1 MTDDVDA
8 AEAVAFTVRDTG
20 IGISTEKQQI
30 IFEAFQQA
38 DGSTSRKYGGTG
50 LGLAISR
57 ELSKLLGGEITLES
71 RSGGGSRFTL
81 YLPLTYTPTRSGRRW
96 TPPAR
101 ETKAR
106 AITGLGEPTRALAVP
121 VPQPMLKN
129 EADDDRDDIKP
140 GDAVWLIIENELMFA
155 RFLLETVREQ
165 NCKGLV
171 ASQGAAALALARDYM
186 PDAITLDIVLP
197 DMDGWRVMDR
207 LKQDLATRHIPVF
220 VISTEDARKRAL
232 ESGAYGFIAKPIP
245 SKSVLDSALR
255 NFLTATQSTEKKVL
269 VVRGEND
276 ALQDVARS
284 IAGVGM
290 VVITED
296 QASVVDAMASHAP
309 DCLVIEASR
318 IGALYDLDQALQNAG
333 GVGRLP
339 VIVWECPEGGRPP
352 VRASYGALTVRYV
365 QSRERLVDMLALLL
379 HRRISRLPEAQL
391 RVIEDLRASDTVL
404 NGRRVLIVDD
414 DIRNIF
420 ALASVLEEHGMTAIS
435 ASNGR
440 DALRIMSDQKDVDI
454 VLMDIMMPDMDGIET
469 MREARKLS
477 SCRNLPII
485 ALTAKAMKGDRDRCI
500 EAGAWDYLSKPV
512 DTRHLL
518 SVLRSWLHR

>member
-1 MTDDVDA
+1 
-8 AEAVAFTVRDTG
+8 
-20 IGISTEKQQI
+20 
-30 IFEAFQQA
+30 
-38 DGSTSRKYGGTG
+38 
-50 LGLAISR
+50 
-57 ELSKLLGGEITLES
+57 
-71 RSGGGSRFTL
+71 
-81 YLPLTYTPTRSGRRW
+81 
-96 TPPAR
+96 
-101 ETKAR
+101 
-106 AITGLGEPTRALAVP
+106 
-121 VPQPMLKN
+121 
-129 EADDDRDDIKP
+129 
-140 GDAVWLIIENELMFA
+140 
-155 RFLLETVREQ
+155 
-165 NCKGLV
+165 
-171 ASQGAAALALARDYM
+171 
-186 PDAITLDIVLP
+186 
-197 DMDGWRVMDR
+197 
-207 LKQDLATRHIPVF
+207 
-220 VISTEDARKRAL
+220 
-232 ESGAYGFIAKPIP
+232 
-245 SKSVLDSALR
+245 LDSALR

-284 IAGVGM
+284 IAGDGM

-477 SCRNLPII
+477 SCRDLPII